1 MFVLN
6 EANSVV
12 LKMKRKVF
20 GNATGTLEDESLRVT
35 HYKSNM
41 LHNSITLVVMKE

>member
-12 LKMKRKVF
+12 LKVKRKVF
-20 GNATGTLEDESLRVT
+20 GNATGTFEKMRERRVEGNT
-35 HYKSNM
+35 IQKKHV
-41 LHNSITLVVMKE
+41 T